1 MATHMTDALPV
12 HSIDSWQIQLQQ
24 VISSTDEL
32 LGLLELLPEQVNHC
46 HTAAK
51 DFPIKVPMAFAR
63 RMRIGDPRDPLL
75 LQVLARREETLA
87 PPGYSKDPLAESGE
101 AVPRRGIIH
110 KYRGRVLLVVT
121 GTCAVHCRYC
131 FRRHFP
137 YNENRNNRQEW
148 REVLDY
154 IGSDQTIEEVILS
167 GGDPLVASDTLLTEL
182 ISQVA
187 AIDHV
192 RRLRIHSRLPIVL
205 PDRVTPG
212 LLEAICHPALQTIM
226 VVHANHAREID
237 DKVTSA
243 ARAMRERGVT
253 VLYQSVLLKGINDDA
268 RALVDL
274 SERLFS
280 AGILPYYLHLM
291 DKVQGAAHFDLPE
304 HRAKQLMGE
313 VAARLPGYLV
323 PRLVREE
330 AGRSAKTS
338 LGFIY

>member
-1 MATHMTDALPV
+1 MTDALPV
-12 HSIDSWQIQLQQ
+12 HSIDSWQTQLQQ
-24 VISSTDEL
+24 VISTSDEL
-32 LGLLELLPEQVNHC
+32 LALLELRPDQVGDC
-46 HTAAK
+46 PAAAES
-51 DFPIKVPMAFAR
+51 FAIKVPMAFAR
-63 RMRIGDPRDPLL
+63 RMRVGDPQDPLL
-75 LQVLARREETLA
+75 LQVLARQEETLVH
-87 PPGYSKDPLAESGE
+87 PDYMQDPLAESGE

-110 KYRGRVLLVVT
+110 KYRGRVLLVLT

-137 YNENRNNRQEW
+137 YQENRNNRQQW

-154 IGSDQTIEEVILS
+154 INADPTIEEVILS
-167 GGDPLVASDTLLTEL
+167 GGDPLVASDSLLTEL
-182 ISQVA
+182 VSQVA
-187 AIDHV
+187 ALDHV

-212 LLEAICHPALQTIM
+212 LLDAICHPSLQTIM

-237 DKVTSA
+237 DQVCAAVTTL
-243 ARAMRERGVT
+243 RECGVT
-253 VLYQSVLLKGINDDA
+253 ALNQSVLLKGINDTTQ
-268 RALVDL
+268 ALVEL

-304 HRAKQLMGE
+304 RRARQLMGE

-330 AGRSAKTS
+330 AGGSAKTS
-338 LGFIY
+338 LDFIY